1 MARIPIYQ
9 TDWVNITQVFQTIY
23 VDPVTEEITYLYNVT
38 AQTTIDKNKIS
49 AVGELVNPE
58 TGQVVTEARVIYYS
72 DSPYSFFTTE
82 TLATLQSWVNGI
94 DCTKL
99 CTDT

>member
-1 MARIPIYQ
+1 MAKIAIYQ
-9 TDWVNITQVFQTIY
+9 TDWVNITQVYQQVYI
-23 VDPVTEEITYLYNVT
+23 DPATEEVSYAYDRTSQ
-38 AQTTIDKNKIS
+38 ATIDKNKIS
-49 AVGELVNPE
+49 AVGELINPE

>member
-38 AQTTIDKNKIS
+38 AQTTIDKK
-49 AVGELVNPE
+49 
-58 TGQVVTEARVIYYS
+58 
-72 DSPYSFFTTE
+72 
-82 TLATLQSWVNGI
+82 
-94 DCTKL
+94 
-99 CTDT
+99 

>member
-58 TGQVVTEARVIYYS
+58 TGQVVTEARIIYYS

-82 TLATLQSWVNGI
+82 TLTTLQSWVNGI